1 MNKKN
6 VLWLCALLLLAVGM
20 SSCSSDDEKI
30 VGSGEIII
38 PDEIPE
44 NSLRRVL

>member
-20 SSCSSDDEKI
+20 SSAGCRHEQ
-30 VGSGEIII
+30 
-38 PDEIPE
+38 
-44 NSLRRVL
+44 LQ